1 MWVVLWSVRTRPFP
15 AAVARENEMM
25 DKKTLLIAQILINC
39 MMAASMS
46 GIMSAI
52 GMGIGPV
59 WFSAWPKQLLIAW
72 PIAFVMTQITS
83 GIAFAIVYWMRP
95 PTARALQTKRD

>member
-1 MWVVLWSVRTRPFP
+1 
-15 AAVARENEMM
+15 MM
-25 DKKTLLIAQILINC
+25 DKKTLLIAQLLITF

-52 GMGIGPV
+52 GMGLTRE
-59 WFSAWPKQLLIAW
+59 WLAAWPKQFLIAW

-83 GIAFAIVYWMRP
+83 RLAFAIAFRLRRP
-95 PTARALQTKRD
+95 RTV